1 MTTPRPDATCR
12 CGHAYDRHHGVADS
26 DFRGHVECMG
36 QAGSDPC
43 DCTGYAPTLP
53 RPGFGDAVP
62 EAKRQRSDALT
73 AESLALL
80 EAVRAAVLDPAIAK
94 MLAPDGRPQLVALVS
109 IALLEHDL
117 PRIEAAARADAVERH
132 REQTGC
138 ITADEAVQVDMARL
152 NAENAL
158 ADAER
163 ERDALR
169 EALVDIAAFARSNY
183 PEWWADMV
191 TSMARAAL
199 APASASREEVGE

>member
-117 PRIEAAARADAVERH
+117 PRIEAAARKPLEER
-132 REQTGC
+132 
-138 ITADEAVQVDMARL
+138 
-152 NAENAL
+152 
-158 ADAER
+158 
-163 ERDALR
+163 
-169 EALVDIAAFARSNY
+169 IAALEAALSTCGDYIVGLGLPCGTRLVWETEY
-183 PEWWADMV
+183 LALLDLIDRLV
-191 TSMARAAL
+191 TKPHGWLAAL
-199 APASASREEVGE
+199 ASPATEEVEP